1 MAVELIFIQ
10 PPDLYT
16 PTLEE
21 GGNLLP
27 NTTYYYS
34 VVAVEA
40 LGADLYHYNE
50 KAESARSNI
59 VQVTTTDTHLSARV
73 SWSEVAPIST
83 NSMNYI
89 LLRSRNKDDLL
100 GKENVRIMIDPG
112 GHPQATTKDTFY
124 LDDNSINPET
134 RTSSYFWYRRNG
146 DPLIQNTGFTTA
158 SPATMETLYAA
169 DLAGSLEL
177 LPSASAPGTHYLK
190 NPVNP
195 ADSLQLKLTLV
206 VTDFSSD
213 GDTDETSGS
222 VTITGTDAGSDI
234 KSEVINISGN
244 GNYESTLSYA
254 DVSKLVSTISNGN
267 FNFKVIQN
275 RWGFIWA
282 LPDNETNNINPDQTR
297 FRWKINCGF
306 EVTGAFF
313 SSRESITQIGYFQP
327 NAGTASSFQLG
338 VLSDKGYGH
347 LGSSYYYATRKRR
360 YGSSTSSMNN
370 VRIYGSFFYP
380 VNPLI
385 SPSEAGLDS
394 HSWDRANDMRKNFT
408 TSHEIIDSIYFSHGD
423 NSTLLI
429 SKPVM
434 VRATFQGSVQGRG
447 TGLTYDFKQ
456 TNLLNG
462 YIVNQ
467 VNRDS
472 VYKNLNVYADLDIYQ
487 WTTRTFNCTYVNCT
501 FHSSPEAELYNEPLW
516 YYINYTQA
524 DIATFKNE
532 LALQITDKQGNP
544 VEAEVIVS
552 HAGGQ
557 LTDTGSQVS
566 FEVIYSLY
574 NFKAGSKSG
583 VYFATGNR
591 GNLSPVHPLV
601 TVTYPPVNL
610 TIKAPGY
617 QTYTSELDMRV
628 KRDLVIKLEKAVE
641 IVTVDDD
648 LALNTDPKNPQ
659 SDFFVKL

>member
-34 VVAVEA
+34 VVAVESI
-40 LGADLYHYNE
+40 GATLNRYNE
-50 KAESARSNI
+50 RAESARSNI

-83 NSMNYI
+83 DSMNYI

-100 GKENVRIMIDPG
+100 GKENVRIVIDPG
-112 GHPQATTKDTFY
+112 GYTQATTKDTFY

-146 DPLIQNTGFTTA
+146 DPIIRNTGFTTA

-206 VTDFSSD
+206 VTDFSSA
-213 GDTDETSGS
+213 GS

-254 DVSKLVSTISNGN
+254 DVSELVSTGN

-282 LPDNETNNINPDQTR
+282 LPDNETNNINPNQTR

-327 NAGTASSFQLG
+327 NAGPASSFQLG
-338 VLSDKGYGH
+338 VLSDQGYGH
-347 LGSSYYYATRKRR
+347 LGSSYYYATRRWR
-360 YGSSTSSMNN
+360 YGSTGPSMDN

-380 VNPLI
+380 VNTFI
-385 SPSEAGLDS
+385 SPSGAGSAS
-394 HSWDRANDMRKNFT
+394 HSWDRANDMRKSFT
-408 TSHEIIDSIYFSHGD
+408 TSHEIIDSIYFSQGD
-423 NSTLLI
+423 NSTLLNGE
-429 SKPVM
+429 PVM
-434 VRATFQGSVQGRG
+434 ARATFQGSVQGRG

-462 YIVNQ
+462 YIINQ
-467 VNRDS
+467 VNRNS
-472 VYKNLNVYADLDIYQ
+472 VYKNLNVYADRDIYQ
-487 WTTRTFNCTYVNCT
+487 WSITLNCTYVNCT

-516 YYINYTQA
+516 FVHQNYTQA

-574 NFKAGSKSG
+574 NFEAGSKSG
-583 VYFATGNR
+583 RYFATGNR

>member
-50 KAESARSNI
+50 RAESARSNI

-112 GHPQATTKDTFY
+112 GHTQATTKDTFY

-146 DPLIQNTGFTTA
+146 DPIIQNTGFTSA

-177 LPSASAPGTHYLK
+177 LPAASAPGTHYLK

-206 VTDFSSD
+206 VTDFSSAD
-213 GDTDETSGS
+213 GETSS

-234 KSEVINISGN
+234 KSEVINISDN

-254 DVSKLVSTISNGN
+254 DVSKLVSTGN

-282 LPDNETNNINPDQTR
+282 LPDNEANNINPNQTR

-306 EVTGAFF
+306 QVTGAFF
-313 SSRESITQIGYFQP
+313 STRESITQIGYFQP
-327 NAGTASSFQLG
+327 STGTDSSFQLG
-338 VLSDKGYGH
+338 VLSDRGYGH
-347 LGSSYYYATRKRR
+347 LGSSYYYATRKWR
-360 YGSSTSSMNN
+360 YGTTMNN

-380 VNPLI
+380 VNPSI
-385 SPSEAGLDS
+385 SPPGAGNAP
-394 HSWDRANDMRKNFT
+394 HSWDRANDMRKIFT
-408 TSHEIIDSIYFSHGD
+408 TSHEIIDSIYFSQGD
-423 NSTLLI
+423 NSTLLNGE
-429 SKPVM
+429 PVM

-467 VNRDS
+467 VNRNS
-472 VYKNLNVYADLDIYQ
+472 VYKNLNVYADRDIYQ
-487 WTTRTFNCTYVNCT
+487 WTTTLNCTYVNCT
-501 FHSSPEAELYNEPLW
+501 FHSSPKAELYNEPFW
-516 YYINYTQA
+516 YAYINYTQA

-574 NFKAGSKSG
+574 NFEAGSKVG
-583 VYFATGNR
+583 LYFATGNR
-591 GNLSPVHPLV
+591 GNLTPVHPLV

>member
-21 GGNLLP
+21 GGDLLP

-34 VVAVEA
+34 VVAVESI
-40 LGADLYHYNE
+40 GAGLNHYNE
-50 KAESARSNI
+50 RAESARSNI
-59 VQVTTTDTHLSARV
+59 VQVTTTDTHLSAHV

-83 NSMNYI
+83 DSMNYI

-100 GKENVRIMIDPG
+100 GKENVRIVIDPG
-112 GHPQATTKDTFY
+112 GYTQATTKNTFY

-146 DPLIQNTGFTTA
+146 DPLIQNTGFTPA

-169 DLAGSLEL
+169 DLDGSLEL
-177 LPSASAPGTHYLK
+177 LPAASAPGTHYLK

-206 VTDFSSD
+206 VTDFSSA
-213 GDTDETSGS
+213 GS

-254 DVSKLVSTISNGN
+254 DVSELVSTGN

-306 EVTGAFF
+306 QVTGAFF
-313 SSRESITQIGYFQP
+313 STRESITQIGYFLP
-327 NAGTASSFQLG
+327 YTGTASSFQLG
-338 VLSDKGYGH
+338 VLSDQGYGH
-347 LGSSYYYATRKRR
+347 LGSSYYYATRRWR
-360 YGSSTSSMNN
+360 YGSSSPPMNN

-380 VNPLI
+380 VNPFI
-385 SPSEAGLDS
+385 SPSGVTSSS
-394 HSWDRANDMRKNFT
+394 HSWDIANDMRKGFV
-408 TSHEIIDSIYFSHGD
+408 TSHEIIDSIYFSQGS
-423 NSTLLI
+423 NATLLN
-429 SKPVM
+429 SEPVM
-434 VRATFQGSVQGRG
+434 VRATFQGVVQGRG

-462 YIVNQ
+462 YIINQ

-472 VYKNLNVYADLDIYQ
+472 VYKNLNVYADRDIYQ
-487 WTTRTFNCTYVNCT
+487 WTTTLNCTYVNCT
-501 FHSSPEAELYNEPLW
+501 FHSSPEAELYNEPFW
-516 YYINYTQA
+516 FVHTNYTQA

-574 NFKAGSKSG
+574 NFKAGNKSG
-583 VYFATGNR
+583 LYFATGNR
-591 GNLSPVHPLV
+591 GNLSPVHPLL

-617 QTYTSELDMRV
+617 QTYSTEMDMRV
-628 KRDLVIKLEKAVE
+628 KRELVITLEKAV
-641 IVTVDDD
+641 D
-648 LALNTDPKNPQ
+648 LIFPRSGGKLVNLDSANPQ
-659 SDFFVKL
+659 NDVLWK

>member
-40 LGADLYHYNE
+40 LGAGLFHYNE
-50 KAESARSNI
+50 RAESARSNI
-59 VQVTTTDTHLSARV
+59 VQVTTTDTHLSACV
-73 SWSEVAPIST
+73 SWSKVAPIST
-83 NSMNYI
+83 DSMNYI

-112 GHPQATTKDTFY
+112 GYTGATTKNTFY

-146 DPLIQNTGFTTA
+146 DPIIQNTGFTSA

-177 LPSASAPGTHYLK
+177 LPAASAPGTHYLK

-206 VTDFSSD
+206 VTDFSSAD
-213 GDTDETSGS
+213 GETSS

-234 KSEVINISGN
+234 KSEVINISDN

-254 DVSKLVSTISNGN
+254 DVSKLVSTGN
-267 FNFKVIQN
+267 FKFKVIQN

-282 LPDNETNNINPDQTR
+282 LPDNEANNISPNQTR

-306 EVTGAFF
+306 RVTGAFF
-313 SSRESITQIGYFQP
+313 STRESITQIGYFQP
-327 NAGTASSFQLG
+327 YTGTASSFQLG
-338 VLSDKGYGH
+338 VLSDRGYGH
-347 LGSSYYYATRKRR
+347 LGSSYYYATRRWR
-360 YGSSTSSMNN
+360 YGVNVASMNN

-380 VNPLI
+380 VNAFI
-385 SPSEAGLDS
+385 SPPSS
-394 HSWDRANDMRKNFT
+394 TPTHSWDVVNDMRKSFV
-408 TSHEIIDSIYFSHGD
+408 TSHEIIDSIYFSQGD
-423 NSTLLI
+423 NSTLLNGE
-429 SKPVM
+429 PVM

-447 TGLTYDFKQ
+447 TGSTYDFKQ

-462 YIVNQ
+462 YIINQ
-467 VNRDS
+467 VNRNS
-472 VYKNLNVYADLDIYQ
+472 VYKNLNVYADRDIYQ
-487 WTTRTFNCTYVNCT
+487 WTTTLNCTYVNCT
-501 FHSSPEAELYNEPLW
+501 FHSSSKAELYNEPFW
-516 YYINYTQA
+516 DVYTYYTQA

-552 HAGGQ
+552 HASGQ

-574 NFKAGSKSG
+574 NFEAGSKSG
-583 VYFATGNR
+583 RYFATGNR
-591 GNLSPVHPLV
+591 GNLTPVHPLV

-617 QTYTSELDMRV
+617 QTYSTAMDMRV